1 MNLVF
6 DPAWLPRLGQ
16 GVLLS
21 VQLTA
26 YCMGIGAVLG
36 AVLGLVRVYGGG
48 RWSPLYWAASAYV
61 HFFRGTPL
69 LVQLLGIYLGLPT
82 VGILIGPF
90 LAGLLAMTLNTAA
103 YQAEYFRGAIQSV
116 KSGQMMAARALG
128 MSRGQAIGH
137 VIMPQALRLI
147 IPPWS
152 NELIYMLKYS
162 SIVSMTA
169 LRPETMDLFGV
180 ARSIASRNFRYFEV
194 YILVALFYLAMVLI
208 LTVALRWVERRVR
221 IPGLG
226 TPGRGI

>member
-6 DPAWLPRLGQ
+6 DPAWLPRLAQ
-16 GVLLS
+16 GVSLTM
-21 VQLTA
+21 QLTA
-26 YCMGIGAVLG
+26 YCMVLG
-36 AVLGLVRVYGGG
+36 AALGVILGLVRVYGGG
-48 RWSPLYWAASAYV
+48 RWSPLYWLATAYI

-82 VGILIGPF
+82 VGIRVGPF

-116 KSGQMMAARALG
+116 KAGQMMAARALG
-128 MSRGQAIGH
+128 MSLGQAIRH
-137 VIMPQALRLI
+137 VVVPQALRLV

-162 SIVSMTA
+162 SIVSLTA

-180 ARSIASRNFRYFEV
+180 ARSIAARNFRYFEV
-194 YILVALFYLAMVLI
+194 YILVALFYLVLVLI

-226 TPGRGI
+226 SPGRGA